1 MSVCM
6 SIWLSV
12 YLDGLVHRSRSVRD
26 KSGWKRSALQRKK
39 ETQRWRQRRQRLR
52 GCVGVDR

>member
-1 MSVCM
+1 M

-39 ETQRWRQRRQRLR
+39 GTQRWRQRRQRLR